1 MKVGFIGVGV
11 MGWPMSANLLKGG
24 HDLTVFDVDR
34 ERAARFVKEVG
45 GRAAA
50 SIAEVADNEVVVTML
65 PTSQVV
71 RQALTED
78 EDGGFLKAI
87 KPGLIVVDMSSSEPG
102 DTVLLGPLLAERGAV
117 LIDAPVSGALP
128 RAITGKL
135 AIMIGGED
143 EAAIEKASP
152 VLLSMGDR
160 LFRTGPLGSGH
171 AMKALNNY
179 VAAAG
184 LAAAS
189 EALLIGQRFGLAGET
204 MVDILNVST
213 GKNFATE
220 WLIKQ
225 QILPK
230 TFSGSFTLALMA
242 KDVKIAADLGE
253 AMHLD
258 APVSRLVRDRFAMAR
273 DKLGASR
280 DNSAA
285 ILAWDEDL
293 GSAELGPGESG
304 A

>member
-24 HDLTVFDVDR
+24 FELTVFDVDQA
-34 ERAARFVKEVG
+34 RAAQFAREVG

-50 SIAEVADNEVVVTML
+50 SLAEVADNEVVVTML
-65 PTSQVV
+65 PTSRIV
-71 RQALTED
+71 RQALLED
-78 EDGGFLKAI
+78 DGGAFAKAI

-102 DTVLLGPLLAERGAV
+102 DTVELGPKLAERGAI

-128 RAITGKL
+128 RAITGEL

-143 EAAIEKASP
+143 EAAVEKVSP
-152 VLLSMGDR
+152 VLLAMGKR

-171 AMKALNNY
+171 AMKALNNFA
-179 VAAAG
+179 AAAG
-184 LAAAS
+184 RAAAS

-204 MVDILNVST
+204 MIDIMNVST

-220 WLIKQ
+220 HLFKQ
-225 QILPK
+225 QILPG

-242 KDVKIAADLGE
+242 KDVNIAAELGE
-253 AMHLD
+253 AMKLD
-258 APVSRLVRDRFAMAR
+258 APVSRLVRDRFAQAR
-273 DKLGASR
+273 DKLGGGR
-280 DNSAA
+280 DSSAA

-293 GSAELGPGESG
+293 G
-304 A
+304 

>member
-1 MKVGFIGVGV
+1 MKVGFIGIGV
-11 MGWPMSANLLKGG
+11 MGWPMSVNLIKGG
-24 HDLTVFDVDR
+24 HDLTVFDLDTA
-34 ERAARFVKEVG
+34 RAAQFAKEVG

-50 SIAEVADNEVVVTML
+50 SLAEVADNEVVVTML
-65 PTSQVV
+65 PTSKIV
-71 RQALTED
+71 RQALL
-78 EDGGFLKAI
+78 EDGGGAFAKAI

-102 DTVLLGPLLAERGAV
+102 DTVELGPKLAERGAI

-128 RAITGKL
+128 RAITGEL
-135 AIMIGGED
+135 AIMIGGAD
-143 EAAIEKASP
+143 EAAIERATP
-152 VLLSMGDR
+152 VLLAMGKR

-184 LAAAS
+184 MAAAS

-220 WLIKQ
+220 HLFKQ
-225 QILPK
+225 QVLPG

-242 KDVKIAADLGE
+242 KDVNIAADLGE
-253 AMHLD
+253 AMKLD
-258 APVSRLVRDRFAMAR
+258 APMSRLVRDRFAQAR
-273 DKLGASR
+273 DKLGGGR
-280 DNSAA
+280 DSSAA

-293 GSAELGPGESG
+293 G
-304 A
+304 